1 MFNFSSKTKVAQK
14 FKLSELFKMMHAD
27 KDMKHEA
34 NSIDLVQMTN
44 AISQATTGLE
54 PNEEVN
60 EIYIIEIDLKTE
72 SVPYNFI
79 KALDKTIRFQVLYKI
94 VCDDKVKWFTGP
106 KQISDDKL
114 SQSRYFETEWIA
126 EEPKE
131 PPLINSLAQLYRQ
144 ILMQIVDLQFRQ
156 NEKIKEWEQRYSN
169 IEHLKKEFEK
179 TDKLAKAETQPKKKF
194 AYNDKLREIYD
205 MIKELKA

>member
-1 MFNFSSKTKVAQK
+1 MYEFSSKTKVAQK

-34 NSIDLVQMTN
+34 NSIELVQMTN

-79 KALDKTIRFQVLYKI
+79 KALDKTIRFQVLFKI
-94 VCDDKVKWFTGP
+94 VCADKVKWFTGP

-114 SQSRYFETEWIA
+114 GQSRYFETEWAAYSI
-126 EEPKE
+126 KE
-131 PPLINSLAQLYRQ
+131 LPLINSLAELYKQ

-156 NEKIKEWEQRYSN
+156 NEKIKEWEQRYAE
-169 IEHLKKEFEK
+169 IERLKKDFEK
-179 TDKLAKAETQPKKKF
+179 TEKLMNAEAQPKKKF
-194 AYNDKLREIYD
+194 AYNEKLREIYEK
-205 MIKELKA
+205 IKELKE